1 MKVAFEKYIILNRIY
16 SIIHFKAE
24 LNEAELLLR
33 GQVCLSYSGSLCMDF
48 GRNNSPTKAE
58 TTHLKIG
65 RNDLGRND
73 PDETTEGLS
82 DPDSVPVIRETGRFG
97 PESFRP

>member
-16 SIIHFKAE
+16 SIIHFKVE

-33 GQVCLSYSGSLCMDF
+33 GQVCLSYSGPLCMDV
-48 GRNNSPTKAE
+48 GRNNPPTKAE
-58 TTHLKIG
+58 TTHLRIG
-65 RNDLGRND
+65 RNDL
-73 PDETTEGLS
+73 DETTEGLS
-82 DPDSVPVIRETGRFG
+82 DPDSVPVNRETGRFG